1 MVCKAECV
9 YLCACLTPNGT
20 KNFPV
25 MIRKIY
31 VSTIEEIDFENF
43 GVHFSENE
51 NYSHSGGGSNGL
63 TDEKRFEVCFYAE
76 AAQINEDATNRSR
89 EEYPREQ
96 ELVLEFNQS
105 VQGELFIL
113 DTVDNYMVV
122 DGEYKTVNT
131 GTRADKWV

>member
-1 MVCKAECV
+1 
-9 YLCACLTPNGT
+9 
-20 KNFPV
+20 

-43 GVHFSENE
+43 GVHFSEND
-51 NYSHSGGGSNGL
+51 NYSHAGGGSNGA
-63 TDEKRFEVCFYAE
+63 TEEKRFEVCFYAE
-76 AAQINEDATNRSR
+76 SAQVNEDATSRSR

-96 ELVLEFNQS
+96 EVVLEFNQK
-105 VQGELFIL
+105 VDGELFIL
-113 DTVDNYMVV
+113 DTKENYMVV